1 MACLSLGFCWVNQ
14 FDKQG
19 DYRAGVGFRD
29 ERPRETRAW
38 QVQDDQLVTR
48 LPVLPLLPQVRQ
60 NRHFTSAWGGE
71 DVCHE
76 MLLTQFSVPVRLRS
90 KFHKFTIAWTA
101 KYGYNEIFR
110 RSWFSWY
117 KPIKSFSSLKA
128 SHVRTRSLAGFKGK
142 DQGGNATK
150 RSSMNILSA
159 DSAPRVHFLKRNLGW
174 S

>member
-1 MACLSLGFCWVNQ
+1 MSDRVRPEPSKYKTTNWWHDCLFYPYYLKFVKIG
-14 FDKQG
+14 
-19 DYRAGVGFRD
+19 
-29 ERPRETRAW
+29 T
-38 QVQDDQLVTR
+38 
-48 LPVLPLLPQVRQ
+48 LPQP
-60 NRHFTSAWGGE
+60 GGE